1 MYTERVD
8 HRIKDKH
15 GKICSEAIYDL
26 DSSNYSDSK
35 LDLIDGSGSTI
46 GSERQVNIMNGGESG
61 KNNYSDT
68 HINGT
73 KSISAS
79 TRRSSSS
86 SSSESSSDGFFG
98 MDTLKFTTS
107 GASTSKSEQNYV
119 SNSQSSSKSEVDN
132 IPPVSISTFQVC
144 NNVIHNQKD
153 MPPTVSPPIQVM
165 DRSGGFDPARIPSAV
180 FDINTNPLEWSLAS
194 NESLFSLHVGDNSFS
209 RDHVFGEVCM
219 SPEFTKSGETNLFT
233 RTQSVIIEEIDT
245 ARNSVNVENPQ
256 TVETSDEPFKV
267 EEERLSE
274 DQNEIKNS
282 DQTASSKSSKVNV
295 SSLYHESENSS
306 RSFAFP
312 IKKRPRSL
320 CYCSNCS
327 WAFCYKWPT
336 CCHTRP
342 SCKCSSCGWACC
354 YSWNFSYTKSHG
366 HASPPILAETKRNS
380 SAKIDVPQ
388 PQSYKQDSQ
397 TTSNST
403 DSSSSCLQVKEAS
416 KVSSK
421 SSCNWFHCFSCS
433 SCTCKPCC
441 SGFKC
446 FC

>member
-1 MYTERVD
+1 METMYTERFD
-8 HRIKDKH
+8 HKIKDEH

-26 DSSNYSDSK
+26 GSSKCSDSK
-35 LDLIDGSGSTI
+35 PDVIDGSGI

-61 KNNYSDT
+61 KKNYSDT

-73 KSISAS
+73 KSISSA
-79 TRRSSSS
+79 TRRSSSY

-98 MDTLKFTTS
+98 MGALKFTTS
-107 GASTSKSEQNYV
+107 SASTSKSEKNYV
-119 SNSQSSSKSEVDN
+119 SNSESSSKSEGDN
-132 IPPVSISTFQVC
+132 IPPVSTSTFQVC
-144 NNVIHNQKD
+144 NVTHNQKG
-153 MPPTVSPPIQVM
+153 MLPTVSPPIQVM
-165 DRSGGFDPARIPSAV
+165 DRSGGYDPARIPSEV
-180 FDINTNPLEWSLAS
+180 FDINANPLEWSVAS

-209 RDHVFGEVCM
+209 REHMFGEVCM
-219 SPEFTKSGETNLFT
+219 SPELTKSDETNLFI
-233 RTQSVIIEEIDT
+233 RTPSVIIEEIDT
-245 ARNSVNVENPQ
+245 GRNSVNVENPQ
-256 TVETSDEPFKV
+256 KVETSDEPFKLE

-282 DQTASSKSSKVNV
+282 DHTASSKSSKVNV
-295 SSLYHESENSS
+295 SSLYHDSENSS
-306 RSFAFP
+306 RSFPSP

-336 CCHTRP
+336 CCDMRP
-342 SCKCSSCGWACC
+342 SCKCLSCGWACC
-354 YSWNFSYTKSHG
+354 YGWNFSYTKSHG
-366 HASPPILAETKRNS
+366 HASRPILTETERNS

-388 PQSYKQDSQ
+388 PQSYKQDSR

-403 DSSSSCLQVKEAS
+403 DSSCSSLQFKEAS
-416 KVSSK
+416 KVSSNC
-421 SSCNWFHCFSCS
+421 CNWFHCFSCP
-433 SCTCKPCC
+433 SCTCKSCC